1 MASVDQ
7 VLVLA
12 LLALT
17 FVLFWTERLRA
28 ELVALFGMVLLMVT
42 GLVTPQQGVSGFGH
56 PATITVLALF
66 ILTAGVTRTGII
78 ASAGRWLSRRTNGN
92 EVLVLVCLAVIAAP
106 ASAFLNN
113 TAIVAVL
120 IPLTLAVAAQSKLSP
135 SKLLMPLSQFAMLAG
150 TITLIGT
157 SPNLLASAL
166 VEERTG
172 QGFTLFQFSRVG
184 LVVLA
189 TGLLYILLVG
199 RHLIPTRIAAGATG
213 PALLLQEFTAEVRV
227 KPGSPLLG
235 KAASEHPLFRPGE
248 MEILS
253 VLRDGKPIA
262 SATLLEPGDL
272 IAIRAARASLT
283 RVEKDAGVEIL
294 SGVDPEDIASG
305 GAHVAEVIVAPA
317 AGFVRRPVTEGSVA
331 RNFGVKVL
339 GIRTAPKPF
348 GFGFVKRLTYGD
360 GLLVLATEEALQ
372 RFRDDPDF
380 IVTSEQPTDS
390 LRPRQAA
397 LAVAILVAVV
407 TVAALGITPM
417 LVAALAGA
425 VAMLLLRV
433 LAPDDLW
440 TSVRWDVIFLLAGMI
455 PFGIAL
461 ENTGLA
467 AMAGEGVAQLASGLS
482 PLLVIAIFY
491 VASMLLTMVLSNAGT
506 VILMV
511 PIGLATA
518 AQIGASPV
526 QIVAA
531 IMFAASNEFITPVGY
546 QTNLMVYGPG
556 GYRFSDYA
564 RVGAPL
570 AVLVATVSCLGIAYW
585 VT

>member
-1 MASVDQ
+1 MASLDQ
-7 VLVLA
+7 ILVVA
-12 LLALT
+12 LLVLT
-17 FVLFWTERLRA
+17 FVLFWTELLRA
-28 ELVALFGMVLLMVT
+28 ELVALCGMVLLMVA

-56 PATITVLALF
+56 PATMTVLALF

-92 EVLVLVCLAVIAAP
+92 EVRVLVGLAVIVVP
-106 ASAFLNN
+106 TSAFLNN

-166 VEERTG
+166 IEEQTG
-172 QGFTLFQFSRVG
+172 QAFSLFQFSRVG

-189 TGLLYILLVG
+189 TGLVYILLVG
-199 RHLIPTRIAAGATG
+199 RHLIPARIAPGASG
-213 PALLLQEFTAEVRV
+213 PALLLQEFTAEIRV
-227 KPGSPLLG
+227 LPESPLLG
-235 KAASEHPLFRPGE
+235 KTASEHPLFRPGQLD
-248 MEILS
+248 ILS

-262 SATLLEPGDL
+262 PATFLEPGDL
-272 IAIRAARASLT
+272 IAIRAPRSSLL
-283 RVEKDAGVEIL
+283 RLEKDTGVEIL
-294 SGVDPEDIASG
+294 SGVDPQDIASG
-305 GAHVAEVIVAPA
+305 DAQVAEIIVAPSS
-317 AGFVRRPVTEGSVA
+317 GLVRRPITEGSVA
-331 RNFGVKVL
+331 RTFGVKVL

-348 GFGFVKRLTYGD
+348 GFAFAKRLSYGD

-380 IVTSEQPTDS
+380 IVTSEQPTES
-390 LRPRQAA
+390 LRPRKAA

-407 TVAALGITPM
+407 AAAAFGITSI

-425 VAMLLLRV
+425 LAMILLRV

-467 AMAGEGVAQLASGLS
+467 AIAGEAVADLAFGL
-482 PLLVIAIFY
+482 PPILVIAIFY
-491 VASMLLTMVLSNAGT
+491 VASLLLTMVLSNAGT

-526 QIVAA
+526 QLVAA
-531 IMFAASNEFITPVGY
+531 IMFAASNDFLTPVGY

-556 GYRFSDYA
+556 GYKFSDYA
-564 RVGAPL
+564 RAGAPL
-570 AVLVATVSCLGIAYW
+570 AVLVGIVTCFGIAYW
-585 VT
+585 VR